1 MIYIEYDKLASFNS
15 AFNSSFANGGGEP
28 VTIEIPK
35 TKEE

>member
-1 MIYIEYDKLASFNS
+1 MIYIEYDKLASFSS

-28 VTIEIPK
+28 ATIEIPK